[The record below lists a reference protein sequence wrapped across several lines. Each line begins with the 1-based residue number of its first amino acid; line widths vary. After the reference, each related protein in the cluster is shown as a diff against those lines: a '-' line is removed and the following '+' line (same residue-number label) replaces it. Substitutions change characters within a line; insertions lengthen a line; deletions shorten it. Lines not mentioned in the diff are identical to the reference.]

1 MKGAKIVPTPE
12 LTAAIGRALEAGAT
26 LQTAAELNHLSRA
39 TAYRWLQ
46 RGRRT
51 RRGRYR
57 EFAKIVDLARARAE
71 VRAVARITASR
82 DWRAAM
88 AWLER
93 RNPKDWGRKARV
105 VIGGEA
111 KQPVVTVTLTPEAA
125 DEEMLRRLAQMRR
138 NLLAS
143 GRVVLRLVP

>member
-1 MKGAKIVPTPE
+1 MYRYMNALRSALRVVDTHNIDSVTMDRFASTLRSVP
-12 LTAAIGRALEAGAT
+12 
-26 LQTAAELNHLSRA
+26 
-39 TAYRWLQ
+39 
-46 RGRRT
+46 RRI
-51 RRGRYR
+51 Y
-57 EFAKIVDLARARAE
+57 
-71 VRAVARITASR
+71 ARITASR

-111 KQPVVTVTLTPEAA
+111 KQPVVTVTITPEAA